1 VTGHEA
7 TANWWRPESAAR
19 FSVTGDP
26 GGRVA
31 FGALVAFTG
40 ILILSPQAWF
50 PVLGS
55 LRIALLAA
63 GVAIIAHLLDG
74 AIRRRSSQAHTEVVI
89 AFCLAGWAAM
99 TVPLSYWPG
108 GSVGVLTSLFLKAIV
123 FFWLIGVVVTT
134 GPRLRMFLRLL
145 VICSIPLAVTAV
157 QNYRSGAFLEASGAV
172 MRIVGYNT
180 GGSGLTENPN
190 DMALMLNLLI
200 PFSVALLATERSLA
214 WRSVA
219 ACALLISLAA
229 VVATFSR
236 AGFLT
241 LAAIGIVG
249 VIAMARR
256 RPVMAMGLVLIL
268 AASVPLLPRG
278 YLERLSTITNISSD
292 PTRSAQDRWSDL
304 GVATQLVVRNPITG
318 VGLGQNVLA
327 LNRERGP
334 TWREVHNVYLQYA
347 VDLGVPGLVLFLWLF
362 VALFRSAGRVRRQGI
377 SHAAFREVGIVAGSV
392 QVAFIGFAVAAFFHP
407 VAYHFY
413 FFCIAGLALAVKNV
427 GRATF
432 ASSRLSQQPV

>member
-1 VTGHEA
+1 VTGES
-7 TANWWRPESAAR
+7 TTTWWRERPAP
-19 FSVTGDP
+19 SVVTAQP
-26 GGRVA
+26 GGRLA
-31 FGALVAFTG
+31 FGALFAFTG

-50 PVLGS
+50 PVVGS

-63 GVAIIAHLLDG
+63 GVAITAHLVDG
-74 AIRRRSSQAHTEVVI
+74 VVRRRSGQTHTEVVI
-89 AFCLAGWAAM
+89 AFCLAGWAAL

-108 GSVGVLTSLFLKAIV
+108 GSVAILTSLFLKAIV
-123 FFWLIGVVVTT
+123 FFWLIGVLVTT
-134 GPRLRMFLRLL
+134 GPRLRTFLRLL
-145 VICSIPLAVTAV
+145 VVCSIPLAVTAV
-157 QNYRSGAFLEASGAV
+157 LNYRSGAFLEASSAGV

-200 PFSVALLATERSLA
+200 PFAAALLANERSLA
-214 WRSVA
+214 WRMLA
-219 ACALLISLAA
+219 ACALLASIAA

-249 VIAMARR
+249 LVTMARR
-256 RPVMAMGLVLIL
+256 RPVVALGLVLVL
-268 AASVPLLPRG
+268 AAGMPLMPRG
-278 YLERLSTITNISSD
+278 YVERLSTMTNISSD
-292 PTRSAQDRWSDL
+292 TTGSAQSRWSDMT
-304 GVATQLVVRNPITG
+304 VAAGLVVRNPITG
-318 VGLGQNVLA
+318 VGLGQNILA

-334 TWREVHNVYLQYA
+334 AWREVHNVYLQYA

-362 VALFRSAGRVRRQGI
+362 VALFRAAGRVRRRGV
-377 SHAAFREVGIVAGSV
+377 SDAAFREVGVVAGSV

-407 VAYHFY
+407 VAYQFY

-427 GRATF
+427 FRAAV
-432 ASSRLSQQPV
+432 ASSRVAQQPV